1 MIQLRYNEK
10 KYAEEILKK
19 GFLSQYHRY
28 ELKILVKYYKEILNE
43 KASERKKLVYEFCE
57 NNIVKFNRVKYFKI
71 INTALAYGSKRINKL
86 ILIENIPITK
96 NEIEYING
104 LELENVHKKIL
115 FTFIV
120 KNKLNKEMSKQI
132 YGKVSDY
139 NIFGGKTE
147 SYKEVFEMSRLSG
160 EYNINKLVNDLSN
173 LGYVDVRTRGKI
185 NLSFI
190 NDIIIDKDK
199 KGKVIDDII
208 FKIINFDN
216 VGYYFD
222 WYNGDEK
229 YMKCENDGCEEI
241 IRKTNGNIKYCSDCA
256 KEIKKEQDRI
266 ADKKYRDKIKNEKAE
281 KPLNPTP
288 TMV

>member
-1 MIQLRYNEK
+1 MIQFRYNEK

-19 GFLSQYHRY
+19 GFLTQYHRY
-28 ELKILVKYYKEILNE
+28 ELKILVKYYKEVLEE

-71 INTALAYGSKRINKL
+71 INSALAYGSKRINKL
-86 ILIENIPITK
+86 ILIESIPITK
-96 NEIEYING
+96 NEIKYING
-104 LELENVHKKIL
+104 LEIDSVHKKIL

-160 EYNINKLVNDLSN
+160 EYDINKLVNGLSN

-190 NDIIIDKDK
+190 
-199 KGKVIDDII
+199 DDIVVNKDEKGN
-208 FKIINFDN
+208 KIDNIVFEITNFDN

-222 WYNGDEK
+222 WYNGDDK
-229 YMKCENDGCEEI
+229 YMKCENEVCGEI
-241 IRKTNGNIKYCSDCA
+241 IKKTNGNIKYCIDCA
-256 KEIKKEQDRI
+256 KKMQFNQKKEWDQTKRI
-266 ADKKYRDKIKNEKAE
+266 RKADK
-281 KPLNPTP
+281 P
-288 TMV
+288 

>member
-1 MIQLRYNEK
+1 MIQFRYNEK

-19 GFLSQYHRY
+19 GFLTQYHRY
-28 ELKILVKYYKEILNE
+28 ELKILVKYYKEVLEE

-71 INTALAYGSKRINKL
+71 INSALAYGSKRINKL
-86 ILIENIPITK
+86 ILIESVPITK
-96 NEIEYING
+96 NEIKYING
-104 LELENVHKKIL
+104 LKLDSIHKKIL

-160 EYNINKLVNDLSN
+160 EYDINKLVNGLSN

-190 NDIIIDKDK
+190 DDIVVDKDD
-199 KGKVIDDII
+199 KGNKIDNIVFEI
-208 FKIINFDN
+208 TNFDN

-222 WYNGDEK
+222 WYNGDDK
-229 YMKCENDGCEEI
+229 YMKCENEVCGEI
-241 IRKTNGNIKYCSDCA
+241 IKKTNGNIKYCIDCA
-256 KEIKKEQDRI
+256 KKMQFNQKKEWDQTKRI
-266 ADKKYRDKIKNEKAE
+266 RKADK
-281 KPLNPTP
+281 P
-288 TMV
+288 

>member
-1 MIQLRYNEK
+1 MIQFRYNEK

-19 GFLSQYHRY
+19 GFLTQYHRY
-28 ELKILVKYYKEILNE
+28 ELKILVKYYKEVLEE

-71 INTALAYGSKRINKL
+71 INSALAYGSKRINKL
-86 ILIENIPITK
+86 ILIESIPITK
-96 NEIEYING
+96 NEIKYING
-104 LELENVHKKIL
+104 LEIDSVHKKIL

-160 EYNINKLVNDLSN
+160 EYDINKLVNGLSN

-190 NDIIIDKDK
+190 DDIVVDKDD
-199 KGKVIDDII
+199 KGNKIDNIVFEI
-208 FKIINFDN
+208 TNFDN

-222 WYNGDEK
+222 WYNGDDK
-229 YMKCENDGCEEI
+229 YMKCENEVCGEI
-241 IRKTNGNIKYCSDCA
+241 IKKTNGNIKYCIDCA
-256 KEIKKEQDRI
+256 KKMQFNQKKEWDQTKRI
-266 ADKKYRDKIKNEKAE
+266 RKADK
-281 KPLNPTP
+281 P
-288 TMV
+288 

>member
-1 MIQLRYNEK
+1 MIQFRYNEK

-19 GFLSQYHRY
+19 GFLTQYHRY
-28 ELKILVKYYKEILNE
+28 ELKILVKYYKEVLAE
-43 KASERKKLVYEFCE
+43 KASERKKLVYQFCE

-71 INTALAYGSKRINKL
+71 INSALAYGSKRINKL
-86 ILIENIPITK
+86 ILIESIPITK
-96 NEIEYING
+96 NEIKYING
-104 LELENVHKKIL
+104 LEIDSVHKKIL

-160 EYNINKLVNDLSN
+160 EYDINKLVNGLSN

-190 NDIIIDKDK
+190 DDIVVDKDD
-199 KGKVIDDII
+199 KGNKIDNIVFEI
-208 FKIINFDN
+208 TNFDN

-222 WYNGDEK
+222 WYNGDDK
-229 YMKCENDGCEEI
+229 YMKCENEVCGEI
-241 IRKTNGNIKYCSDCA
+241 IKKTNGNIKYCIDCA
-256 KEIKKEQDRI
+256 KKMQFNQKKEWDQTKRI
-266 ADKKYRDKIKNEKAE
+266 RKADK
-281 KPLNPTP
+281 P
-288 TMV
+288 

>member
-1 MIQLRYNEK
+1 MIQFRYNEK

-19 GFLSQYHRY
+19 GFLTQYHRY
-28 ELKILVKYYKEILNE
+28 ELKILVKYYKEVLGE

-71 INTALAYGSKRINKL
+71 INSALAYGSKRINKL
-86 ILIENIPITK
+86 ILIKSIPVTK

-104 LELENVHKKIL
+104 LELDSAHKKIL

-160 EYNINKLVNDLSN
+160 EYDINKLVNGLSN

-190 NDIIIDKDK
+190 DDIVVDKDD
-199 KGKVIDDII
+199 KGNKIDNIVFEI
-208 FKIINFDN
+208 TNFDN

-222 WYNGDEK
+222 WYNGDDK
-229 YMKCENDGCEEI
+229 YMKCENEVCGEI
-241 IRKTNGNIKYCSDCA
+241 IKKTNGNIKYCIDCA
-256 KEIKKEQDRI
+256 KKMQFNQKKEWDQTKRI
-266 ADKKYRDKIKNEKAE
+266 RKADK
-281 KPLNPTP
+281 P
-288 TMV
+288 

>member
-1 MIQLRYNEK
+1 MIQFRYNEK

-19 GFLSQYHRY
+19 GFLTQYHRY
-28 ELKILVKYYKEILNE
+28 ELKILVKYYKEVLAE
-43 KASERKKLVYEFCE
+43 KASERKKLVYQFCE

-71 INTALAYGSKRINKL
+71 INSALAYGSKRINKL
-86 ILIENIPITK
+86 ILIESIPITK
-96 NEIEYING
+96 NEIKYING
-104 LELENVHKKIL
+104 LEIDSVHKKIL

-173 LGYVDVRTRGKI
+173 LGYVDVMTRGKI

-190 NDIIIDKDK
+190 DDIVVDKDD
-199 KGKVIDDII
+199 KGNKIDNIVFEI
-208 FKIINFDN
+208 TNFDN

-229 YMKCENDGCEEI
+229 FMKCENEGCEEVI
-241 IRKTNGNIKYCSDCA
+241 KRVNGKTKYCSECA
-256 KEIKKEQDRI
+256 RI
-266 ADKKYRDKIKNEKAE
+266 IKNEQNK
-281 KPLNPTP
+281 KYYHLGK
-288 TMV
+288 

>member
-1 MIQLRYNEK
+1 MIQFRYNEK

-19 GFLSQYHRY
+19 GFLTQYHRY
-28 ELKILVKYYKEILNE
+28 ELKILVKYYKEILKE

-71 INTALAYGSKRINKL
+71 INSALAYGSKRINKL
-86 ILIENIPITK
+86 ILVENIPITK
-96 NEIEYING
+96 NEIKYING
-104 LELENVHKKIL
+104 LKLENVHKKIL

-190 NDIIIDKDK
+190 SDIKIDKDE
-199 KGKVIDDII
+199 KGNIIDDIV
-208 FKIINFDN
+208 FEIINFDN

-229 YMKCENDGCEEI
+229 FMKCENDGCEEVI
-241 IRKTNGNIKYCSDCA
+241 KKVNGKTKYCSECA
-256 KEIKKEQDRI
+256 KEVWKDYNREKQKE
-266 ADKKYRDKIKNEKAE
+266 YYHKNKDS
-281 KPLNPTP
+281 
-288 TMV
+288 V

>member
-1 MIQLRYNEK
+1 MIQFRYNEK

-19 GFLSQYHRY
+19 GFLTQYHRY
-28 ELKILVKYYKEILNE
+28 ELKILVKYYKEVLEE

-57 NNIVKFNRVKYFKI
+57 NNIVKFNRVKYFKL
-71 INTALAYGSKRINKL
+71 INSALAYGSKRINKL
-86 ILIENIPITK
+86 ILIESVPITK
-96 NEIEYING
+96 NEIKYING
-104 LELENVHKKIL
+104 LKLDSIHKKIL

-160 EYNINKLVNDLSN
+160 EYDINKLVNGLSN

-190 NDIIIDKDK
+190 
-199 KGKVIDDII
+199 DDIVVNKDEKGN
-208 FKIINFDN
+208 KIDNIVFEITNFDN

-222 WYNGDEK
+222 WYNGDDK
-229 YMKCENDGCEEI
+229 YMKCENEVCGEI
-241 IRKTNGNIKYCSDCA
+241 IKKTNGNIKYCIDCA
-256 KEIKKEQDRI
+256 KKMQFNQKKEWDQTKRI
-266 ADKKYRDKIKNEKAE
+266 RKADK
-281 KPLNPTP
+281 P
-288 TMV
+288 

>member
-1 MIQLRYNEK
+1 MIQFRYNEK

-19 GFLSQYHRY
+19 GFLTQYHRY
-28 ELKILVKYYKEILNE
+28 ELKILVKYYKEVLAE
-43 KASERKKLVYEFCE
+43 KASERKKLVYQFCE

-71 INTALAYGSKRINKL
+71 INSALAYGSKRINKL
-86 ILIENIPITK
+86 ILIESIPITK
-96 NEIEYING
+96 NEIKYING
-104 LELENVHKKIL
+104 LEIDSVHKKIL

-160 EYNINKLVNDLSN
+160 EYDINKLVNGLSN

-190 NDIIIDKDK
+190 
-199 KGKVIDDII
+199 DDIVVNKDEKGN
-208 FKIINFDN
+208 KIDNIVFEITNFDN

-222 WYNGDEK
+222 WYNGDDK
-229 YMKCENDGCEEI
+229 YMKCENEVCGEI
-241 IRKTNGNIKYCSDCA
+241 IKKTNGNIKYCIDCA
-256 KEIKKEQDRI
+256 KKMQFNQKKEWDQTKRI
-266 ADKKYRDKIKNEKAE
+266 RKADK
-281 KPLNPTP
+281 P
-288 TMV
+288 

>member
-1 MIQLRYNEK
+1 MIQFRYNEK

-19 GFLSQYHRY
+19 GFLTQYHRY
-28 ELKILVKYYKEILNE
+28 ELKILVKYYKEVLGE

-71 INTALAYGSKRINKL
+71 INSALAYGSKRINKL
-86 ILIENIPITK
+86 ILIKSIPVTK

-104 LELENVHKKIL
+104 LELDSAHKKIL

-160 EYNINKLVNDLSN
+160 EYDINKLVNGLSN

-190 NDIIIDKDK
+190 DDIVVDKDD
-199 KGKVIDDII
+199 KGNKIDNIVFEI
-208 FKIINFDN
+208 TNFDN

-229 YMKCENDGCEEI
+229 FMKCENENCSEVI
-241 IRKTNGNIKYCSDCA
+241 KKTNGNKKYCSDCA
-256 KEIKKEQDRI
+256 LEKERI
-266 ADKKYRDKIKNEKAE
+266 RKREWKRENSSEAE
-281 KPLNPTP
+281 KP
-288 TMV
+288 

>member
-1 MIQLRYNEK
+1 MIQFRYNEK

-19 GFLSQYHRY
+19 GFLTQYHRY
-28 ELKILVKYYKEILNE
+28 ELKILVKYYKEVLEE

-57 NNIVKFNRVKYFKI
+57 NNIVKFNRVKYFKL
-71 INTALAYGSKRINKL
+71 INSALAYGSKRINKL
-86 ILIENIPITK
+86 ILIESVPITK
-96 NEIEYING
+96 NEIKYING
-104 LELENVHKKIL
+104 LKLDSIHKKIL

-160 EYNINKLVNDLSN
+160 EYDINKLVNGLSN

-190 NDIIIDKDK
+190 DDIVVDKDD
-199 KGKVIDDII
+199 KGNKIDNIVFEI
-208 FKIINFDN
+208 TNFDN

-222 WYNGDEK
+222 WYNGDDK
-229 YMKCENDGCEEI
+229 YMKCENEVCGEI
-241 IRKTNGNIKYCSDCA
+241 IKKTNGNIKYCIDCA
-256 KEIKKEQDRI
+256 KKMQFNQKKEWDQTKRI
-266 ADKKYRDKIKNEKAE
+266 RKADK
-281 KPLNPTP
+281 P
-288 TMV
+288 

>member
-1 MIQLRYNEK
+1 MIQFRYNEK

-19 GFLSQYHRY
+19 GFLTQYHRY
-28 ELKILVKYYKEILNE
+28 ELKILVKYYKEVLEE
-43 KASERKKLVYEFCE
+43 KASERKKLVYKFCE

-71 INTALAYGSKRINKL
+71 INSALAYGSKRINKL
-86 ILIENIPITK
+86 ILIESVPITK
-96 NEIEYING
+96 NEIKYING
-104 LELENVHKKIL
+104 LKLDSIHKKIL

-160 EYNINKLVNDLSN
+160 EYDINKLVNGLSN

-190 NDIIIDKDK
+190 
-199 KGKVIDDII
+199 DDIVVNKDEKGN
-208 FKIINFDN
+208 KIDNIVFEITNFDN

-229 YMKCENDGCEEI
+229 YVKCENEGCGEVIKKVNNRQKYCKSCWEEI
-241 IRKTNGNIKYCSDCA
+241 NRDQIRLRVKKHRDCNGL
-256 KEIKKEQDRI
+256 
-266 ADKKYRDKIKNEKAE
+266 E
-281 KPLNPTP
+281 KPCNPTP
-288 TMV
+288 ISVL